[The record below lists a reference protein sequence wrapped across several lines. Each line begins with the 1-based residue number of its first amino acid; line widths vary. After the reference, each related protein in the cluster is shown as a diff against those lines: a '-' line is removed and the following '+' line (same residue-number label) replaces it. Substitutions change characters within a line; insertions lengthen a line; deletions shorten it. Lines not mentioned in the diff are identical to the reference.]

1 MNGKILNHCPRHTCL
16 ESSRRRVGP
25 IHSAT
30 HSRLQKNLVIAKN
43 VVEMFDAALMPQ
55 ELEDA
60 QKGCPARYRE
70 RRGEAYAS
78 VR

>member
-16 ESSRRRVGP
+16 EPSRLRVGLVRG
-25 IHSAT
+25 AA
-30 HSRLQKNLVIAKN
+30 HSRLQKSSVIAKN

-60 QKGCPARYRE
+60 
-70 RRGEAYAS
+70 
-78 VR
+78 